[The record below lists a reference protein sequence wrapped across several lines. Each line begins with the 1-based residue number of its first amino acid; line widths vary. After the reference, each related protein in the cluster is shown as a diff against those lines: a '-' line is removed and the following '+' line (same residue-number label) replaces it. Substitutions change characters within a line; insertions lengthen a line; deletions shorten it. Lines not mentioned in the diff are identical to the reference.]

1 MKTLCVALD
10 PKAAPVL
17 GEDVAY
23 YQCCFLVPEKLK
35 TALIQNVGKID
46 CLHYFDFFRNELMR

>member
-1 MKTLCVALD
+1 MLTVFTE
-10 PKAAPVL
+10 AARRYGLVKWL
-17 GEDVAY
+17 
-23 YQCCFLVPEKLK
+23 CFLILEALK